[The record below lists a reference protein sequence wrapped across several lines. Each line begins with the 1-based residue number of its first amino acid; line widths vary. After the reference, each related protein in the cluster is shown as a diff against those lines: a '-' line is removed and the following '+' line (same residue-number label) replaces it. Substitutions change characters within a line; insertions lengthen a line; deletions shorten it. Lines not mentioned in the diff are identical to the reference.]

1 MAAAVL
7 SACPF
12 STPPGFHFNTHPE
25 GEPCIYLVYI
35 DYINVFFHPSA
46 FFSLTAAG
54 LFPCSQLCGA
64 QGVCPDTT
72 VHVWALAEV
81 RGTYSGGS
89 EWQIPTG
96 SDSEHVEPSRPMQT
110 HVQVRRMSDSPC
122 DIWDLEC
129 CQCRQ
134 TLLLSLIHI

>member
-1 MAAAVL
+1 MCYLRV
-7 SACPF
+7 PF
-12 STPPGFHFNTHPE
+12 HQLAPPREFTSHT
-25 GEPCIYLVYI
+25 
-35 DYINVFFHPSA
+35 SA

-96 SDSEHVEPSRPMQT
+96 SDSDHVEPSRPMQA
-110 HVQVRRMSDSPC
+110 HVQVRRLSDSPC

-134 TLLLSLIHI
+134 TLLGDGEVKRMPDGSCDRAVFSRIAVRV